1 MNFTVPVSQPETPC
15 QEVKQMWI
23 DDFKMVKSSLLVKIL
38 LGILTTEYVILVF
51 SPHIEHL
58 HKNKNS

>member
-1 MNFTVPVSQPETPC
+1 
-15 QEVKQMWI
+15 MWI

-51 SPHIEHL
+51 FPHIEHL
-58 HKNKNS
+58 HNNKNS